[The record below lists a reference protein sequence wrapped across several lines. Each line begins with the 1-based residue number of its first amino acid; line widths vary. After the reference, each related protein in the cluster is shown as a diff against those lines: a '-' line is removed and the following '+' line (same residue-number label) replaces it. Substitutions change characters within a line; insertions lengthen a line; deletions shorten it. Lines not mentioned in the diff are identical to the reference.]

1 MANKTVQNIF
11 FRCTSDDR
19 YLMVTTVAKIMTTVY
34 ACKLTEHSNGKKAG
48 HFTVQDDHNFPGTF
62 LQKSGLS
69 FENRDRGHLTLD
81 SWWTFA
87 PDFRTFPLFCS
98 VFHLWFR
105 TLLPAHYKLQ
115 RLQSVW
121 RRSKCTLCG
130 ARGQNVSVALPV
142 LWGTVTDTLI

>member
-1 MANKTVQNIF
+1 VANKTVQNIF

-81 SWWTFA
+81 SWWTFGHFHYSA
-87 PDFRTFPLFCS
+87 QSFTYGFGRCCQHIINCNGCSLFGDDRN
-98 VFHLWFR
+98 VRFAV
-105 TLLPAHYKLQ
+105 PAVKMYPSLCLCCEEQLQ
-115 RLQSVW
+115 TR
-121 RRSKCTLCG
+121 
-130 ARGQNVSVALPV
+130 
-142 LWGTVTDTLI
+142 